1 MSPERETPSGTPA
14 GGDGPCGGP
23 AGGASSGPVGGR
35 PRRFLESEI
44 EQPEPGAAMFHVIP
58 VPYERTVSYG
68 GGTAAGPAAIL
79 EASNQLELFDGH
91 DVPAEGGIYTLSPI
105 DCSGPREEVF
115 TRITAACAEAVGA
128 GAVPVVLGGEHSLS
142 APAVRGVQQGLR
154 AAPLIYGRDVG
165 SEPSKEA
172 SARAAAAAGPA
183 LGVVQFDA
191 HADLRA
197 QYEGDPFSHACV
209 MRRLVET
216 GVPLLQLGVRAV
228 SPEEHELRRQL
239 SRAGRLV
246 YQDAAEL
253 VPQFVSEVRFPDWF
267 PELVYVTIDVDA
279 LDPAVI
285 PATGTPEPGG
295 IDWYQMLSLLNA
307 VSAARRIVALDVVEL
322 APVPGLHLAEFA
334 AARLTYQAMG
344 IVRRR
349 LLG

>member
-1 MSPERETPSGTPA
+1 MTPEPQHAGDADPGTPSGGSAGRPCDTPS
-14 GGDGPCGGP
+14 DRP
-23 AGGASSGPVGGR
+23 

-44 EQPEPGAAMFHVIP
+44 GQPEPGAALFHVIP

-68 GGTAAGPAAIL
+68 AGTAAAPAAIL

-91 DVPAEGGIYTLSPI
+91 DVPAEGGIYTLPAV

-115 TRITAACAEAVGA
+115 ARISAACAEAVRA
-128 GAVPVVLGGEHSLS
+128 GAVPVVLGGEHSVS
-142 APAVRGVQQGLR
+142 APAVRGVEQGLR
-154 AAPLIYGRDVG
+154 AAPRALARG
-165 SEPSKEA
+165 SGTVPNRA
-172 SARAAAAAGPA
+172 DAAGARGDDGPA

-209 MRRLVET
+209 MRRLVDT

-228 SPEEHELRRQL
+228 SPEEHELRREL
-239 SRAGRLV
+239 SRAGKLAFH
-246 YQDAAEL
+246 DAADL
-253 VPQFVSEVRFPDWF
+253 VPQRVVEVHFPDWF
-267 PELVYVTIDVDA
+267 PELVYVTIDLDA

-295 IDWYQMLSLLNA
+295 FDWYQMLALLDA
-307 VSAARRIVALDVVEL
+307 VSAGRRIVAFDVVEL